1 MLNIPYFQRKV
12 TVVITRELS
21 NYLGTQLTIDR
32 VDLGLFNHIILDN
45 VNLKDRQGHP
55 LLKASRLSAS
65 FDLLP
70 LLTQQKVSL
79 RSVQLYNFRIA
90 LTKANPKAPLNCQ
103 FVIDAFKSKKP
114 KKESHLDLRVNSLL
128 VRHGSVSYDLL
139 SDPYQL
145 PNELSK
151 RRFNIHHLNLSK
163 IQASISLKHLTNDS
177 LSATVKRLSFKE
189 QSGVELKRLYL
200 KVHANSRKAQIEDFD
215 LELPN
220 THLHFAPIEARYKS
234 FKALK
239 NLGDSIRWQCEVLPS
254 EVKLSDLG
262 AFVPALRGFDSPF
275 YFNAKFEGPLNNLV
289 LNNLYLTSSHD
300 EINLYARARVS
311 GLLKKQPKYID
322 AEITSL
328 RLSEHAPDFV
338 FRALGSLGIKQA
350 PIWNRLGALQLK
362 AHVDGYLATN
372 LNATISLRS
381 AIGALK
387 ATAHYQ
393 KVNGPQKTS
402 HIEVHAQTDEV
413 NLGKLL
419 NKDILGL
426 AALDAQANG
435 TLSNGKFSSFKIQ
448 GTVPHIQY
456 KGHDYQKLTFD
467 GLYGSKGFDG
477 LVSVDD
483 ELIKMD
489 AKGIFNL
496 IGKQHEYHLSAHVQR
511 FKPYQLGL
519 IKNHKETVFAFNVNA
534 NLQGNKV
541 NDILGTLSI
550 DSLNFQKPGMQR
562 LIDHMSLRAY
572 QEDGIRK
579 IEVLAPFLAG
589 HAEGHFEYS
598 TLVNSIAQMLSKY
611 TPSLLDISKQA
622 KPQNSIAFS
631 FVFEN
636 TEPLTELLDI
646 PLTIYQRASLKGSI
660 DDATHTLQIEGDF
673 PSFDYGTMRLRHTTL
688 RCENT
693 PERFNCSIGGGLL
706 MRNNL
711 PLNLALQVEATENRL
726 TASMGW
732 ENEDKVIYRGQLTTE
747 AKLTRDPRTRRVT
760 ANIQIN
766 PTEVILHDSTWQI
779 SKAQI
784 QIDSAI
790 HVQNFEVAHA
800 NQHVRVEGIASRSDG
815 DSLVAELEQVNLTHV
830 FNILNF
836 HPIEFAG
843 IATGRG
849 VAHHLLRQPIIEA
862 QLEIPAFKIN
872 DADVGHAF
880 VKGHIDLPNDDIAIT
895 GDMEE
900 KDFST
905 THVVGSIYPKR
916 KGLDLHIKAGK
927 TNVAFIQPYVKT
939 ILSELKGRATGNF
952 RLFGGFKTLNVEGDG
967 VGDASF
973 KIDLLGVTYSLRDSI
988 HLRPE
993 EFYLTKAKV
1002 YDAEGHPGIV
1012 DARLRHKNFRN
1023 FNYTLRVQTEDM
1035 QVMNLRESFGLPFYG
1050 RVYGNG
1056 NAYLTGNDRRLDIT
1070 ASMQTTDK
1078 TEFCYKLTD
1087 ARSAGDNHFVH
1098 FLDSH
1103 SPKDTLLA
1111 PATPAVPEKEQMDVR
1126 LNLLC
1131 DVGPQSVVKVI
1142 IDPKSGD
1149 YISCT
1154 GTGNIRMEYYNKG
1167 DLQMFGTYTLN
1178 QGVYK
1183 FSLQE
1188 VIRKDFTM
1196 RSGSSLTFNGNPYFA
1211 NCDIHAL
1218 YTVNSVSLRDLGT
1231 DVISAIQNAQTNVRV
1246 NCLMDIT
1253 GAISQPDIR
1262 LGIELPN
1269 ENEEV
1274 QRVVRNF
1281 ISTDDQMNMQILY
1294 LLGIGKFYTPDYANH
1309 TGQTS
1314 NAMSSVLSSTLSG
1327 QLNSMLSQVIGV
1339 RNWNFGVNGSTGE
1352 QGWTDMELQGMLSGQ
1367 LLNNRLLLNGNF
1379 GYRGAATTTATT
1391 TTTAAQQTGFIG
1403 DFDLE
1408 YLLTKGGDI
1417 RMKAYNKNNDRYS
1430 TKQTLNTQGIGV
1442 IFKRDFDSY
1451 LELLPWHKKNR
1462 KKNLK

>member
-21 NYLGTQLTIDR
+21 NYLGTKLTIDR

-90 LTKANPKAPLNCQ
+90 LTKTNPNAPLNCQ

-139 SDPYQL
+139 SDPYQF
-145 PNELSK
+145 PDELAK
-151 RRFNIHHLNLSK
+151 RRFNSHHLSLSK

-189 QSGVELKRLYL
+189 QSGLELKRLHL
-200 KVHANSRKAQIEDFD
+200 KVHANSHKAQIEDLDFQ
-215 LELPN
+215 LPN
-220 THLHFAPIEARYKS
+220 THLHFAPIEAHYKS

-239 NLGDSIRWQCEVLPS
+239 NIGDSIRWQCELFPS
-254 EVKLSDLG
+254 EVRLSDLG
-262 AFVPALRGFDSPF
+262 ALVPALRSIDSPL
-275 YFNAKFEGPLNNLV
+275 YFNAKFEGSLNDLT
-289 LNNLYLTSSHD
+289 LKNLYLATSHD
-300 EINLYARARVS
+300 EISLYARAQMS
-311 GLLKKQPKYID
+311 DLLKKQPKYVD

-328 RLSEHAPDFV
+328 RLSEYAPNFI
-338 FRALGSLGIKQA
+338 FRALSSFGIKQA
-350 PIWNRLGALQLK
+350 PIWNRLGTIQLK

-372 LNATISLRS
+372 LKANVSLYT
-381 AIGALK
+381 ALGTLK
-387 ATAHYQ
+387 ATAHYR
-393 KVNGPQKTS
+393 KVYTAEKTS

-419 NKDILGL
+419 DKEIFGL
-426 AALDAQANG
+426 AALDAKASG

-456 KGHDYQKLTFD
+456 KGHDYQKLAVD
-467 GLYGSKGFDG
+467 GLYSSKGFDG
-477 LVSVDD
+477 LVSIDD

-489 AKGIFNL
+489 AKGLFNL
-496 IGKQHEYHLSAHVQR
+496 IGKQREYHLNAHVQH
-511 FKPYQLGL
+511 FKPYQMGL
-519 IKNHKETVFAFNVNA
+519 IKNHKETIFSFNVNA

-541 NDILGTLSI
+541 NDILGALSV
-550 DSLNFQKPGMQR
+550 DSLVLHKPDGKR
-562 LIDHMSLRAY
+562 LIDHMNLRAY
-572 QEDGIRK
+572 QEGGVRK

-598 TLVNSIAQMLSKY
+598 TLPNSIAQMLSKY
-611 TPSLLDISKQA
+611 TPSLLDISKQV
-622 KPQNSIAFS
+622 KPQNNITFS

-646 PLTIYQRASLKGSI
+646 PLTIYQRASLNGFI
-660 DDATHTLQIEGDF
+660 DDATHTLKIEGDF

-693 PERFNCSIGGGLL
+693 PQHFNCSIGGGLL
-706 MRNNL
+706 MRNDL
-711 PLNLALQVEATENRL
+711 PLNLALQVEATENQL
-726 TASMGW
+726 TASMHW
-732 ENEDKVIYRGQLTTE
+732 ENQDKILYRGQLTTE
-747 AKLTRDPRTRRVT
+747 AKLTRDPLTRRVT

-766 PTEVILHDSTWQI
+766 PTEVVLHDSIWQV
-779 SKAQI
+779 SRAQI

-790 HVQNFEVAHA
+790 HVQNFELAHA
-800 NQHVRVEGIASRSDG
+800 RQHIRVEGIASRSAN
-815 DSLVAELEQVNLTHV
+815 DSLVAELEQVNLTHI

-836 HPIEFAG
+836 HPIEFGG

-862 QLEIPAFKIN
+862 KLEIPSFKIN
-872 DADVGHAF
+872 YADVGHAF
-880 VKGHIDLPNDDIAIT
+880 VKGYIDLPNDDIVIT

-900 KDFST
+900 KDLST
-905 THVVGSIYPKR
+905 THVVGSVYPKR
-916 KGLDLHIKAGK
+916 KGLDLHIKAK
-927 TNVAFIQPYVKT
+927 QTNVAFIQPYVKT
-939 ILSELKGRATGNF
+939 IISELHGRATGNF

-1002 YDAEGHPGIV
+1002 YDAEGHPGTV

-1023 FNYTLRVQTEDM
+1023 FNYSLRVQAEDM
-1035 QVMNLRESFGLPFYG
+1035 QVMNLRESFDLPFYG

-1070 ASMQTTDK
+1070 AAMQTTDK
-1078 TEFCYKLTD
+1078 TEFCYKLTE
-1087 ARSAGDNHFVH
+1087 ARAAGDNRFVH
-1098 FLDSH
+1098 FIDSH
-1103 SPKDTLLA
+1103 TPKDTLST
-1111 PATPAVPEKEQMDVR
+1111 PVVPAVPEKEQMDVR

-1131 DVGPQSVVKVI
+1131 DAGSQSVMKVI
-1142 IDPKSGD
+1142 IDPKAGD

-1196 RSGSSLTFNGNPYFA
+1196 RSGSSLTFNGNPYSA

-1231 DVISAIQNAQTNVRV
+1231 DVVSAVQNAQTNVRV

-1309 TGQTS
+1309 TGQSS

-1379 GYRGAATTTATT
+1379 GYRGAATTSSTT
-1391 TTTAAQQTGFIG
+1391 TTTAQQTGFIG